1 MVKSVSGVIFMAFAL
16 LLLGLLPMMM
26 MFDFSPETDAA
37 SDEGGSSTFSGTD
50 QGGDLLSAN
59 EGGDEGGDTVRSG
72 LTDPSP
78 LLPPIT
84 DDEDPFDGAEV
95 DPEDVLPPIT
105 GDEDPF
111 LAEEI
116 DPETVLD
123 PVDEPGDD
131 APAPGDASPL
141 QSLLG
146 SETGFDAG
154 AGWLGDYGPETDDI
168 ALGSDEDLSAP
179 DDGLDGT
186 GLGVRSDYEGT
197 QVLESDNPV
206 QVIAGGDGANTITL
220 GDDSAY
226 AFGGAGDDTIT
237 AGEGAAALSGGAGD
251 DALTASDT
259 AAWADGGT
267 GDDTITG
274 GAGADTLL
282 GGAHNADSAT
292 VQDDDRIDGG
302 AGDDH
307 IAGGYGADV
316 LIGGDGNDVID
327 HLGRVEQDYHTAQHE
342 FAWHIDNDADTL
354 DGGSGNDT
362 LIMDRA
368 DSATGGAGYDT
379 FWVYFDNASG
389 GGAAEV
395 GDFTP
400 GEDFLRISL
409 NPALDNGD
417 MALSVA
423 PSDDGQDAVVSVN
436 GEIVAMLRGAP
447 GASAADVLVE
457 VSENIF
463 A

>member
-1 MVKSVSGVIFMAFAL
+1 MAFAL
-16 LLLGLLPMMM
+16 LLLGLLPMLLMV
-26 MFDFSPETDAA
+26 DFTPDIDADAA
-37 SDEGGSSTFSGTD
+37 SEEDGEGNSYSGGHHD
-50 QGGDLLSAN
+50 GDLLSPD
-59 EGGDEGGDTVRSG
+59 EGDEDDDTVQSG
-72 LTDPSP
+72 LTDPST

-84 DDEDPFDGAEV
+84 DDEDPFDAEEV
-95 DPEDVLPPIT
+95 DPDDVLPPIT
-105 GDEDPF
+105 GDEDSFPP
-111 LAEEI
+111 EEV
-116 DPETVLD
+116 DPDSVLD

-131 APAPGDASPL
+131 APAPGDASLL
-141 QSLLG
+141 QSLFA
-146 SETGFDAG
+146 SETDFGAG

-168 ALGSDEDLSAP
+168 TLGADEDHTAP

-186 GLGVRSDYEGT
+186 GLGVRSDYDGT
-197 QVLESDNPV
+197 PVLESDNPV
-206 QVIAGGDGANTITL
+206 QVIAGGDGTNTIML
-220 GDDSAY
+220 GDDPAY
-226 AFGGAGDDTIT
+226 AFGGAGNDTIA
-237 AGEGAAALSGGAGD
+237 AGEGAAALFGGAGD
-251 DALTASDT
+251 DVLTASDT

-267 GDDTITG
+267 GNDTITG

-282 GGAHNADSAT
+282 GGAHNADGAAE
-292 VQDDDRIDGG
+292 QDDDRIDGG
-302 AGDDH
+302 AGDDR

-327 HLGRVEQDYHTAQHE
+327 HLGRVEQDYHTAHHE

-368 DSATGGAGYDT
+368 DSATGGEGYDT
-379 FWVYFDNASG
+379 FWVYFDDASG

-409 NPALDNGD
+409 NPALDHGD

-447 GASAADVLVE
+447 GATEADVLVE